1 MTTIIAIQGD
11 GFSVICADSRISDS
25 YSDGLI
31 SQIGTLR
38 EGSGKVSVNGK
49 YLLAT
54 AGDLRAINILQ
65 HVFQP
70 PTPTPNTRGKKLDQ
84 FITSKFIPA
93 LRECFDSQGY
103 SVPDRD
109 DKEHMAE
116 QGSTILLAINGTLYL
131 IDGDYSWYSDFT
143 GLYAIGTGSSYAL
156 GALQALVH
164 NKKQTVV
171 QAKSNAIKAIAI
183 SAKFDPYTGAPYH
196 TFVQEYEVR
205 SKSRKPV

>member
-38 EGSGKVSVNGK
+38 EGSGKVAVNGK

-70 PTPTPNTRGKKLDQ
+70 PTPTPNTKGKKLDQ

-109 DKEHMAE
+109 DKEHMA
-116 QGSTILLAINGTLYL
+116 
-131 IDGDYSWYSDFT
+131 
-143 GLYAIGTGSSYAL
+143 
-156 GALQALVH
+156 
-164 NKKQTVV
+164 
-171 QAKSNAIKAIAI
+171 
-183 SAKFDPYTGAPYH
+183 
-196 TFVQEYEVR
+196 
-205 SKSRKPV
+205 

>member
-11 GFSVICADSRISDS
+11 GFSLICSDSRISDS

-38 EGSGKVSVNGK
+38 EGSGKVAVNGK

-70 PTPTPNTRGKKLDQ
+70 PTPTPNTKGKKLDQ

-93 LRECFDSQGY
+93 LRECFDTQGY

-109 DKEHMAE
+109 DKEHIAE
-116 QGSTILLAINGTLYL
+116 QGSTILLSVNGTLYV
-131 IDGDYSWYSDFT
+131 IDGDYSWYSDFN
-143 GLYAIGTGSSYAL
+143 GLYDIGTGSSYAL

-164 NKKQTVV
+164 NKKQTPP
-171 QAKSNAIKAIAI
+171 QAKANAMKAMAI

-196 TFVQEYEVR
+196 AFIQEYEVH
-205 SKSRKPV
+205 SKLRKPV